1 MPCCAVCFGDPGL
14 AKSIIPARS
23 TAVGNCPYCLSSDVP
38 LVEPNQLAA
47 EFEVVIS
54 IYEPDPAGKQ
64 LVEWLRLDWGL
75 FRHPR
80 MDDMRAR
87 DLLAAVLDN
96 GDIVR
101 QPFSPATRYH
111 ADHIDR
117 WEELREELM
126 YKNRYFPDSQIDLT
140 RLKGLFAYL
149 IADDAPTE
157 WFRARIQPSD
167 VAFTAAEMGA
177 PPARVVSHGR
187 ANPPGIPYLYLG
199 SSAVSSVAE
208 TRPHTGEVATVA
220 TFELPAGL
228 MLIDLRDPRY
238 LVSPFLIGDEDEVG
252 LLRADVAFL
261 ERLGIELTRP
271 VVPQGAA
278 IDYVPSQYLCEFIKK
293 SGYDGV
299 IYSSSVSEGMNL
311 ALFDPAL
318 ADCRGVV
325 QTRVERVTVKIA

>member
-1 MPCCAVCFGDPGL
+1 MPCCAECFGDPGL
-14 AKSIIPARS
+14 AKSIIPSRS
-23 TAVGNCPYCLSSDVP
+23 AAVGNCPYCLSNDVA
-38 LVEPNQLAA
+38 LVEPDQLAP
-47 EFEVVIS
+47 EFGVVVS

-80 MDDMRAR
+80 MDDIRAR
-87 DLLAAVLDN
+87 DLLAAILNN

-101 QPFSPATRYH
+101 QTFSAAPRYH
-111 ADHIDR
+111 ADHVDR

-126 YKNRYFPDSQIDLT
+126 YKNRYFPDSKVDLA
-140 RLKGLFAYL
+140 RLRGLFAYL
-149 IADDAPTE
+149 IVDDAPTE
-157 WFRARIQPSD
+157 WFRARIQPAD
-167 VAFTAAEMGA
+167 AAFTPAEMGA
-177 PPARVVSHGR
+177 PPPRVVSNGR

-208 TRPHTGEVATVA
+208 TRPHTGEIASVA
-220 TFELPAGL
+220 TFELPVGL
-228 MLIDLRDPRY
+228 TLIDLRDPRY

-252 LLRADVAFL
+252 HLRGDVSFL
-261 ERLGIELTRP
+261 GRLGVELTRP

-299 IYSSSVSEGMNL
+299 IYSSSVSDGMNL

-318 ADCRGVV
+318 AACKGVAGR
-325 QTRVERVTVKIA
+325 RVERVTVEIA